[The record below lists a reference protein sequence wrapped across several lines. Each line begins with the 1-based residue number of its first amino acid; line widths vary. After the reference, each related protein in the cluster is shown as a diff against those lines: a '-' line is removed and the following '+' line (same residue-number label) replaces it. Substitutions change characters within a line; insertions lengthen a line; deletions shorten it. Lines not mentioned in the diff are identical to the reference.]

1 MSNDLKP
8 VSPDEDLVRRIAM
21 EVGVTLRLRRP
32 IVEALKALAEKD
44 RRPFATFLAMILE
57 DYAETKRRKAEGA
70 KERKPK

>member
-1 MSNDLKP
+1 MD
-8 VSPDEDLVRRIAM
+8 V
-21 EVGVTLRLRRP
+21 VTLRLRP
-32 IVEALKALAEKD
+32 STKAELKALAEKD